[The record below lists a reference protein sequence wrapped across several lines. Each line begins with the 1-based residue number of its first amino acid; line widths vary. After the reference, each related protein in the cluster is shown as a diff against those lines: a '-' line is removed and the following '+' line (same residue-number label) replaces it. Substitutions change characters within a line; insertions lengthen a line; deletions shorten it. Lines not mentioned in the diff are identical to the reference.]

1 MTVDYDALEKRV
13 SEMEAKAK
21 EIVERR
27 NALKVAT
34 EVRSQRKDLFYNTK
48 LNIKGLNT
56 METRNIS
63 AELLEK
69 RAVTLSSTGSVIADS
84 ELVRLVKSSHK
95 VLSNAKFYY
104 GANGTII
111 PVQAAAASAP
121 SAQAEADFA
130 TQIGITNNLAMTA
143 ISLTPAEDV
152 AGLAITDY
160 ALRLSAVDEGQ
171 LLQIFAEAFGDKWDA
186 AIQAELKKATNVAAA
201 NKITAA
207 ASGYAAWAD
216 VLPLA
221 SKLRA
226 KSGNFKL
233 YMTAEQRTALER
245 EQATGYDFAAE
256 ELYKTGKIKGL
267 EVVELDVADST
278 TAGDVL
284 IFASDLSKNYAV
296 GLAQDVMVEYVPTM
310 HAGKCYKGTAFIDHK
325 FINASNNWCIVAHA

>member
-1 MTVDYDALEKRV
+1 MIDYEAIEKRV
-13 SEMEAKAK
+13 SAIETQAR

-27 NALKVAT
+27 NALKVAN
-34 EVRSQRKDLFYNTK
+34 EVRSQREDLYYNTK
-48 LNIKGLNT
+48 LNVKGLNT

-69 RAVTLSSTGSVIADS
+69 RAVTLSSTGSVVADS
-84 ELVRLVKSSHK
+84 ELVKLVKSNHK
-95 VLSNAKFYY
+95 VLSNVKFYY

-111 PVQAAAASAP
+111 PVQAAAASSPA
-121 SAQAEADFA
+121 SKAESDFA
-130 TQIGITNNLAMTA
+130 NVIGITNTLSMTS

-186 AIQAELKKATNVAAA
+186 AIQAELRDDDNVASA
-201 NKITAA
+201 NQITAA
-207 ASGYAAWAD
+207 ASGYATWAD
-216 VLPLA
+216 ILPLA

-226 KSGNFKL
+226 KNGNFKL

-284 IFASDLSKNYAV
+284 IFASDLSKNYAF
-296 GLAQDVMVEYVPTM
+296 GLAQDVNVEYVPTM

-325 FINASNNWCIVAHA
+325 VINPANNWCIVAHA